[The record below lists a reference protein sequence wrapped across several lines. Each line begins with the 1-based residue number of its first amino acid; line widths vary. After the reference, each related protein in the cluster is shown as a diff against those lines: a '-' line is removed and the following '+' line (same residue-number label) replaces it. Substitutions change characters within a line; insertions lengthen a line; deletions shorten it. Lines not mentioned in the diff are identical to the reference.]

1 MYVDKYLSLP
11 QTGVS
16 EPYSSANISNSTDFP
31 TVYYPNGTVYGNEY
45 MYYYDTTYEEYYS
58 HNATFNL
65 SHCNIDWESILDKL
79 PGYEICI
86 HILLPIIC
94 AIGIVGIILTVIV
107 LSRKTMSTSTNSY
120 LISLAMSDLAFL
132 LIMATRCIETKL
144 SREIHYHYML
154 IMNYINIF
162 LLSFLLASV
171 WLTVMLAIER
181 YIAICHPL
189 RAMGIC
195 TVIRA
200 RIIIVLI
207 FICSFLFRLPEF
219 FKIKPYTFY
228 DHCIDK
234 EVPLTQ
240 PTDLAFNET
249 FRHIYSWSDCFFLA
263 VLPFSLLLF
272 LNVCLIREIHR
283 STNYLRYH
291 LASDSNVQTIITGEE
306 IKITMMLISVVV
318 VFFICEAPHV
328 ILVVMKRL
336 RPDERFPN
344 FQLMTNITIL
354 LLVLRSSFNFI
365 LYCWFSEKFWNTF
378 KKTFCMP
385 QCFLT
390 HAPNWLRSRV
400 WNNSDRGHSNNN
412 LTAGGHGETRTT
424 TTHYENGMILR
435 SSYDNNHQTND
446 HINTNL

>member
-11 QTGVS
+11 GAGVS
-16 EPYSSANISNSTDFP
+16 EPQSSANISNFTDIH
-31 TVYYPNGTVYGNEY
+31 TISYPNGTIYRNGSLYE
-45 MYYYDTTYEEYYS
+45 YYDYNDYFYHLNDS
-58 HNATFNL
+58 YNG
-65 SHCNIDWESILDKL
+65 SYDHCAHEIDWKSIMNQV
-79 PGYEICI
+79 PGYEICM

-94 AIGIVGIILTVIV
+94 TIGIVGIILTVIV

-132 LIMATRCIETKL
+132 LIMAASFIETKL
-144 SREIHYHYML
+144 TKEVHYHYRV
-154 IMNYINIF
+154 IMSYVNILLCAF
-162 LLSFLLASV
+162 LFGSV

-207 FICSFLFRLPEF
+207 FIWSFLFRVPEF
-219 FKIKPYTFY
+219 FKFKQYTFY
-228 DHCIDK
+228 DHCIGKD
-234 EVPLTQ
+234 VPVLE

-249 FRHIYSWSDCFFLA
+249 FRHLYYWTDCFLLV

-306 IKITMMLISVVV
+306 MKITMMLISVVV
-318 VFFICEAPHV
+318 VFFICEAPYV
-328 ILVVMKRL
+328 ILLVGKRL
-336 RPDERFPN
+336 NPDKH
-344 FQLMTNITIL
+344 FQHLYLITNITVL
-354 LLVLRSSFNFI
+354 LLALRSSFNFI

-390 HAPNWLRSRV
+390 HAPNWLRMRV

-412 LTAGGHGETRTT
+412 RK
-424 TTHYENGMILR
+424 I
-435 SSYDNNHQTND
+435 SY
-446 HINTNL
+446 INTKETTC